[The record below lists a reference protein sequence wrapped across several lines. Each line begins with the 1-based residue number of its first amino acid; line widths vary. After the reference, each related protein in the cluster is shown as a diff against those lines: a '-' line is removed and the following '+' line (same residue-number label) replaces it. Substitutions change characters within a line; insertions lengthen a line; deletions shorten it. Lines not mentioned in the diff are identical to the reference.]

1 MRYDA
6 VEAEVRAGKPD
17 ALRAFTA
24 AITEQLSAEHK
35 RWLEGSTQAEA
46 VLGKLDGQLQRLN
59 SQSKPAAGGNGA
71 AGPDHGRTDA
81 ASRAGKD

>member
-6 VEAEVRAGKPD
+6 VETEVRAGKPD

-24 AITEQLSAEHK
+24 AITEQLSAEHE

-46 VLGKLDGQLQRLN
+46 VLGKLDGQLQQLN
-59 SQSKPAAGGNGA
+59 AEAKSSPRALSNGA
-71 AGPDHGRTDA
+71 AGPTASGRGPRPT
-81 ASRAGKD
+81 G